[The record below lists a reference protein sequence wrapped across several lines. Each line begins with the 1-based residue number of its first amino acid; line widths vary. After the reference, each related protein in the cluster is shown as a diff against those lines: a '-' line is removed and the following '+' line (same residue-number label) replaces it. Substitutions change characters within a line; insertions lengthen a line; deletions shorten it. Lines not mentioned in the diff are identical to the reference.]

1 MVDIETLGT
10 NGNNPVIQIGAA
22 AFDIESGFIT
32 HAFDKTQDIRQ
43 LGEMNVDPNTL
54 LWWLKTDAELL
65 KTILTSEETTPTLI
79 EDFHRFLT
87 EIQET
92 AGDHIKFW
100 GNGILFDN
108 RIIKEQMES
117 AGLTYPIR
125 YSKDRDVRTILDL
138 AADKLGIGEYE
149 LKDKA
154 AENTASLG
162 LVKHNAIDDV
172 IAQVNLVSYCYNILT
187 KGRD

>member
-22 AFDIESGFIT
+22 AFNIESGFIT

-43 LGEMNVDPNTL
+43 LGEMSVDPNTL
-54 LWWLKTDAELL
+54 LWWLGTDAELL
-65 KTILTSEETTPTLI
+65 KNILTAEETTPTLI
-79 EDFHRFLT
+79 SDFHDFLS
-87 EIQET
+87 EIKESVD
-92 AGDHIKFW
+92 GEIKFW

-108 RIIKEQMES
+108 RIIKEQME
-117 AGLTYPIR
+117 AVGLTYPIR

-138 AADKLGIGEYE
+138 AADKLGIDEYE
-149 LKDKA
+149 LKAKA
-154 AENTASLG
+154 AATIDSES

-172 IAQVNLVSYCYNILT
+172 IAQVNLVSYCYNIIT